1 MFVGERFCERIL
13 RSFSPHA
20 CTGKWHIHTLRECG
34 IRSVSVLLVALD
46 LFSQSVYHAAM
57 ALSSG
62 RSRHLS
68 TEAAWLV
75 RHGSP
80 EYIVRLIEPPF
91 LP

>member
-1 MFVGERFCERIL
+1 M
-13 RSFSPHA
+13 
-20 CTGKWHIHTLRECG
+20 
-34 IRSVSVLLVALD
+34 LLVALD

-68 TEAAWLV
+68 MEAAWLV

-80 EYIVRLIEPPF
+80 EYIVRLMEPPF